1 MAQGVFASGN
11 IGFHN
16 VANKICGRG
25 NFWLDGAAHGKTSD
39 FDHAILTGRGT
50 LTATIQPMSA
60 LHNLSALNF
69 LAIGAGAAL
78 GAWVRWLLGMAL
90 NPLLIALPLGTL
102 AANVIGGYLIG
113 VAVGIFHINTHFP
126 LAWKLFAITGFLGG
140 LTTFSTFSAEVVER
154 LLAGQPAWAIA
165 LASVHLAG
173 SLTAT
178 YLGLLTVGAT
188 RIWS

>member
-1 MAQGVFASGN
+1 MF
-11 IGFHN
+11 
-16 VANKICGRG
+16 
-25 NFWLDGAAHGKTSD
+25 
-39 FDHAILTGRGT
+39 
-50 LTATIQPMSA
+50 A
-60 LHNLSALNF
+60 LHHLSALNF
-69 LAIGAGAAL
+69 VAIGLGAAF
-78 GAWVRWLLGMAL
+78 GAWSRWLLGLAL
-90 NPLLIALPLGTL
+90 NPLLVALPIGTL
-102 AANVIGGYLIG
+102 VANVLGGYLIG
-113 VAVGIFHINTHFP
+113 VAVGVFHINTHFP

-154 LLAGQPAWAIA
+154 LLAGQPAWASG

>member
-1 MAQGVFASGN
+1 M
-11 IGFHN
+11 
-16 VANKICGRG
+16 
-25 NFWLDGAAHGKTSD
+25 NF
-39 FDHAILTGRGT
+39 
-50 LTATIQPMSA
+50 
-60 LHNLSALNF
+60 LHNLTALNF
-69 LAIGAGAAL
+69 FAVGFGAAL
-78 GAWVRWLLGMAL
+78 GAWLRWLLGLAL

-113 VAVGIFHINTHFP
+113 VAVGLFHLNTHFP

-154 LLAGQPAWAIA
+154 LLAGQPFLAVG

-173 SLTAT
+173 SLLAT

-188 RIWS
+188 RIWG